1 MLAIRV
7 FPAVAAIAALCFP
20 RALYAQFTDART
32 YTEGPVGLNSLEF
45 NYAYVRANA
54 SIDTSL
60 PYASQTPTP
69 RSALAS
75 AARSCLSSCPREA

>member
-1 MLAIRV
+1 MLTIRV

-20 RALYAQFTDART
+20 RALYAQFADART

-45 NYAYVRANA
+45 TYAYVRANA

-60 PYASQTPTP
+60 VVGSATLDLNKVTLSYALTRTVG
-69 RSALAS
+69 LF
-75 AARSCLSSCPREA
+75 